1 MKVQGRFIM
10 SKVTLQL
17 CVICLGLLLSATAIN
32 ASYRVDA
39 VPGSAQQSEQA
50 KPDTVTINGTVGSVS
65 ESTLTIVDSQKKE
78 HTVAI
83 GADTKVM
90 KGGKAGA
97 LADIKAN
104 DRVMVEAKKGEGDAW
119 TAVSILIK

>member
-1 MKVQGRFIM
+1 M
-10 SKVTLQL
+10 SKATLQL

-32 ASYRVDA
+32 ASYRVNA
-39 VPGSAQQSEQA
+39 APGFQPQEQA
-50 KPDTVTINGTVGSVS
+50 KPDTVTISGTVGSVS
-65 ESTLTIVDSQKKE
+65 DSALTIVDAQKKE
-78 HTVAI
+78 YTVAI

-97 LADIKAN
+97 LTDIKAN

-119 TAVSILIK
+119 TAISIVVK

>member
-1 MKVQGRFIM
+1 ML
-10 SKVTLQL
+10 KVTVQL

-32 ASYRVDA
+32 ASYRVNA
-39 VPGSAQQSEQA
+39 APGSAPQSEQT
-50 KPDTVTINGTVGSVS
+50 KPDTVTINGTVSSVS
-65 ESTLTIVDSQKKE
+65 ESALTIVDAQKKE

-97 LADIKAN
+97 LTDIKAN
-104 DRVMVEAKKGEGDAW
+104 DKVMVEAKKGEGDAW
-119 TAVSILIK
+119 TAVSIMVK